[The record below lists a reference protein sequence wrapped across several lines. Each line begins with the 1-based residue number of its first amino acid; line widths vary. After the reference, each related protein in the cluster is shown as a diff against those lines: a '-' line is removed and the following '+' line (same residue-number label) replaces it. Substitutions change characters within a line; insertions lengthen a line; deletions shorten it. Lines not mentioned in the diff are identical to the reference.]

1 MSGKEVP
8 GSTMLLPVILRPV
21 LVMRQIAASVVFTL
35 FCTIEYNL
43 GKEGVS
49 KCMQNH
55 IKAQE
60 YLTEDA
66 VQRNLDEEE
75 GGAALDVFKVVNEV
89 TGECVKSQNL
99 PQSYEV
105 GCRTIKSES
114 ESKAEPS
121 FVTDFNN
128 GRLGNQLS
136 SFASVYGLAKARGL
150 RPMVTHRC

>member
-1 MSGKEVP
+1 MG
-8 GSTMLLPVILRPV
+8 V

-35 FCTIEYNL
+35 FCTVEYNL
-43 GKEGVS
+43 GRDRVS

-66 VQRNLDEEE
+66 MQRNLDEEE

-99 PQSYEV
+99 PLSYYVE
-105 GCRTIKSES
+105 CRTIKSES
-114 ESKAEPS
+114 EIKAEPS

-136 SFASVYGLAKARGL
+136 SFCLDLQPGEGAGVEA
-150 RPMVTHRC
+150 